1 MKKPLWLATLANW
14 ALSSNPDQRRHV
26 IYTLLTLQPYAV
38 SVGITMH
45 SVHLGLLDPAI
56 GRALTLASAAVFI
69 TIFTL
74 VRSGWSQRFADPVLT
89 FPHALISIALC
100 MAAYTTMGPYRAN
113 VMILIAEIIVMA
125 MVRLRPNRI
134 LLLGL
139 LSVTMLAVCI
149 LVMSYA
155 DPIRHPPVIG
165 GMHFL
170 VAGAA
175 LLTLSLIAK
184 QVSDIR
190 MRISRHAHELSN
202 ALITLRQMAT
212 NDMLTGLL
220 NRRVMTELAEH
231 ELKQL
236 ERVHGDLCIALIDID
251 HFKRINDRFGHQAG
265 DTVLKGVAQ
274 YAQAQLRQV
283 DKFARWGGE
292 EFLLMLPCVNETDA
306 MAALE
311 RLRAGVEALTYSEN
325 PELKATFSAGI
336 ARAKVGESLE
346 HLIERADEALYLA
359 KGQGRNRC
367 RLAQKQLTATHA
379 ALPNAQE
386 TPT

>member
-1 MKKPLWLATLANW
+1 M
-14 ALSSNPDQRRHV
+14 
-26 IYTLLTLQPYAV
+26 YTLLTLQPYAV

-45 SVHLGLLDPAI
+45 SVHLGLLDPSI

-139 LSVTMLAVCI
+139 LSVSMLAVCI

-155 DPIRHPPVIG
+155 DPIRYPPVIG

-202 ALITLRQMAT
+202 ALVTLRQMAT